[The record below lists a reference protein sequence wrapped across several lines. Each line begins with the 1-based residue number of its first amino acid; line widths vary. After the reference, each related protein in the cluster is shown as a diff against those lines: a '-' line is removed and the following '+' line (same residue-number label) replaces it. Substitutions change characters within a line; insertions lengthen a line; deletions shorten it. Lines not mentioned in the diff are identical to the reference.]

1 MKGWRQ
7 RLLLTF
13 SLAVLVGVIGAI
25 VTRPNYSCS
34 IDCPRTYPTN
44 LDKCQ
49 DCCDKCCERKYP
61 DAVNLCKNEC
71 YTMC

>member
-1 MKGWRQ
+1 MKRGGRK
-7 RLLLTF
+7 LLLTF
-13 SLAVLVGVIGAI
+13 VLAVLVGVIGTV

-44 LDKCQ
+44 LDKCE
-49 DCCDKCCERKYP
+49 DCCDECCQKKYP
-61 DAVNLCKNEC
+61 DAVGLCTDEC